1 MKESRIRIKNRYS
14 IETSNVGKIGWTRRM
29 GREDGKGWRLKRIGR
44 VRDRRKRNGAER
56 QAWYEAIASG
66 SVLHRGRDTRCTTRA
81 RNAFQ
86 RRVSESVE
94 QVYARESIYPVHIL
108 LQVPGVQETIGIHR
122 VELVTPK

>member
-1 MKESRIRIKNRYS
+1 MHE
-14 IETSNVGKIGWTRRM
+14 
-29 GREDGKGWRLKRIGR
+29 
-44 VRDRRKRNGAER
+44 RDRRKRNGAER
-56 QAWYEAIASG
+56 WK
-66 SVLHRGRDTRCTTRA
+66 GRPGTKPSLADRCYIGGETRCTRT

-94 QVYARESIYPVHIL
+94 QVYARESIYLVHIL